1 MYIDTN
7 LKESF
12 GQIFCSRG
20 RPVEQFYWTS
30 SRFQGTSNR
39 NSTERPVEIFIAF
52 LEEIGNSRTFET
64 IVCYLVYIL
73 DRMIMLGHKIPDILQ
88 FNWNFVPVLDHFS
101 NFGKIAL
108 GHIIPEVLLIGWIL
122 KLSLDC
128 INIYSYYYSKE
139 AKSLGTF
146 VLPASQSCS
155 ISLSIRI
162 KFPPYIY
169 IRALWCSWQSAG
181 FPRD

>member
-1 MYIDTN
+1 MS
-7 LKESF
+7 L
-12 GQIFCSRG
+12 C
-20 RPVEQFYWTS
+20 
-30 SRFQGTSNR
+30 
-39 NSTERPVEIFIAF
+39 
-52 LEEIGNSRTFET
+52 

-101 NFGKIAL
+101 NFRKIAL

-162 KFPPYIY
+162 KFPAYIY
-169 IRALWCSWQSAG
+169 NRASWRSWQSTG
-181 FPRD
+181 FPRDRPGFEPGSCRVYLFSSLLIFTGRKNTYSSPKGKE